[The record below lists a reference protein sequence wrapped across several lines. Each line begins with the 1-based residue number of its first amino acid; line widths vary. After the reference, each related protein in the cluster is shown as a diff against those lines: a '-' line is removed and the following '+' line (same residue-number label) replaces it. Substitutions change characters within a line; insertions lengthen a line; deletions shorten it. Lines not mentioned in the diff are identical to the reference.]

1 MPGEQDGEVSKMNIL
16 ELQNINKF
24 FGQGANRVHVLKG
37 INLTVEK
44 GDFVAIIGQSGSGKS
59 TLMNIIGCLDTPTS
73 GSYRINGIEAGKMD
87 RDQLAE
93 LRSRTFGFI
102 FQRYNL
108 LTSLNAREN
117 AALPAIYLGM
127 GAEERTQRAVEL
139 LKRLELGNKLRN
151 KPNELSGGQQ
161 QRVSIARALMN
172 GGEIILADEP
182 TGALDSKSGEM
193 VMEIIKGLHKQGHT
207 IILVTHDSKIAAQA
221 SRIIE
226 IKDGEIVSD
235 ERKTSDFYKIE
246 EEVRKFKRSK
256 LETFKY
262 RFAESFSMSIHA
274 ILANKMRS
282 LLTMLG
288 IIIGIASVVSVVA
301 LGNASQ
307 AKIMEQINSMGT
319 NTIDIMPG
327 SGFGDMRSGKVKT
340 LKVSDSDYLS
350 KQGFID
356 NSTPSVSSSG
366 TLVYGNT
373 SSTAQLKGVGASFF
387 DVKGHKIAL
396 GRIFTQDEVNNIAS
410 VVVIDHNTK
419 KEVFADN
426 PNPIGEIVIFNK
438 KPLKIIGVTEE
449 ENNPGPRADAMNLW
463 VPYTTAM
470 YKINGSTDINTI
482 TVKISDKV
490 NSQVAETSIEN
501 ILTSLHGKKDF
512 FMINSDSIKQTVE
525 SATNTMKFLIASIAV
540 ISLIVGGIG
549 VMNIMLVSVTERTRE
564 IGIRMAI
571 GAKQADI
578 LQQFL
583 IEAILICLVGGFM
596 GVALSLLIGFGFNT
610 FSEEFG
616 MIFST
621 ASIVLALVCSTGIG
635 IVFGYMPAK
644 NASNLNPIDA
654 LASE

>member
-151 KPNELSGGQQ
+151 KPNELSG
-161 QRVSIARALMN
+161 

-356 NSTPSVSSSG
+356 NSTPSVSGSG